1 METLFSLFQSFLYE
15 IDFFK
20 TPFYFIINA
29 KRNKI
34 STRLGSIFSMIII
47 IVLGYTFFSSDMIL
61 KRNPSVISQTK
72 TVDIPPRFEFDTS
85 NFQVNFQIFDK
96 KFKSHPID
104 PSIFNIYVK
113 VVHFSYNNQNEIELK
128 LSDIDFSQ
136 CNNTFGLLTYCIQSP
151 IVIEGYPYR
160 GLNGSFF
167 VLDVMMCDKNST
179 NNCKGDEVLQNFFLD
194 KGIFINYTNNNFD
207 FDDYEKP
214 IHVSSTSD
222 NVWLDFNTSKY
233 LNVFIKKTQ
242 FYDDYSPIF
251 GSPIL
256 TETFERDY
264 SSIDFSKGVAV
275 NRSEGALAEIFV
287 WPSNTIQQ
295 HRRTY
300 QKIDKVLG
308 SLAGVFNLSVFIMFW
323 LVGIQNYLKI
333 NKFMI
338 ENLYEIEEDCNE
350 KKKKKLFQGLTMINH
365 HENKNLPSIS
375 KGQEKTIIEMNSNS
389 GFIKIILFLIFL
401 KGVKIIKI
409 NEKTHEDNFIL
420 ERYSQE
426 IQSTEREMKK
436 SEKYENKSK
445 ILKINSIQYIWI
457 KLKEVF
463 NIPLRKWEILF
474 EKCEAEC
481 LSRIRLENVFRGLQE
496 VEKLKAVIFNAEQL
510 NLFNLLPNPTIITNE
525 EKNEV
530 STPHIHLKYES
541 EDEKVMKACQYYDSV
556 KRNNKKINFIDER
569 LFYSLDKN
577 SNNFH

>member
-1 METLFSLFQSFLYE
+1 METFFSLFQSLLYE

-34 STRLGSIFSMIII
+34 STRLGSIFSLIII
-47 IVLGYTFFSSDMIL
+47 IVLAYTFFSSDMIL

-72 TVDIPPRFEFDTS
+72 TVDIRPKFEFDKT
-85 NFQVNFQIFDK
+85 NFQINFQIFDK
-96 KFKSHPID
+96 QFKSYPIN
-104 PSIFNIYVK
+104 PSIFKIYVK
-113 VVHFSYNNQNEIELK
+113 VVHFSYNKQNEIELK
-128 LSDIDFSQ
+128 LSDIDYSQ
-136 CNNTFGLLTYCIQSP
+136 CDNNIGLLTYCIQSP
-151 IVIEGYPYR
+151 IVIEGYPYH
-160 GLNGSFF
+160 GFNGSFF

-179 NNCKGDEVLQNFFLD
+179 NNCESDEILQNFFID

-207 FDDYEKP
+207 FDDYESP
-214 IHVSSTSD
+214 IHISSTSD

-264 SSIDFSKGVAV
+264 SYIDFSKGIAV
-275 NRSEGALAEIFV
+275 NRSMGALAEIFI

-350 KKKKKLFQGLTMINH
+350 KKKKKLFQGLTMINNN
-365 HENKNLPSIS
+365 ENKNLASS
-375 KGQEKTIIEMNSNS
+375 SKKGQEKTRIEMNSNS
-389 GFIKIILFLIFL
+389 GF
-401 KGVKIIKI
+401 
-409 NEKTHEDNFIL
+409 
-420 ERYSQE
+420 
-426 IQSTEREMKK
+426 
-436 SEKYENKSK
+436 
-445 ILKINSIQYIWI
+445 
-457 KLKEVF
+457 
-463 NIPLRKWEILF
+463 
-474 EKCEAEC
+474 
-481 LSRIRLENVFRGLQE
+481 
-496 VEKLKAVIFNAEQL
+496 
-510 NLFNLLPNPTIITNE
+510 
-525 EKNEV
+525 
-530 STPHIHLKYES
+530 
-541 EDEKVMKACQYYDSV
+541 
-556 KRNNKKINFIDER
+556 
-569 LFYSLDKN
+569 
-577 SNNFH
+577 